1 MRRPPVS
8 ADRRLRES
16 AELHRA
22 LFPVLHALPW
32 PALIVDESGDVVCV
46 NDAMQQRGIDVRAGE
61 PRPMAEAAPWLRA
74 AVRGEP
80 PWEAQEALL
89 SPESDG
95 GEKHERL
102 SLRPIAGGAVLLL
115 TDETRLHQLEV
126 EHAQT
131 VRLASLGF
139 MLAGVCHEISNPLAA
154 IYSMLQILEKDTGA
168 DPEVLRRG
176 LASIS
181 GNVRRILDISREL
194 SGFSRAAA
202 VPKRPAAVDPIVE
215 EALSLARHERRFG
228 TVTVEHHKDPDAV
241 VRGNARELQQVF
253 LNVISNALHAMD
265 GEGRILITTRC
276 LDGGTVEVMIQD
288 DGPGIRPEHLDKL
301 FEPFFS
307 TKPRGEGTGLGLT
320 ISNEIVHEHG
330 GRIRAEST
338 WGKGARFY
346 IELPLWSR
354 GP

>member
-1 MRRPPVS
+1 MARPLLP
-8 ADRRLRES
+8 ADRRLRDA

-22 LFPVLHALPW
+22 FFPVLHALPW
-32 PALIVDESGDVVCV
+32 PALILDEAGNVICA
-46 NDAMQQRGIDVRAGE
+46 NDCMRQRGVTVTAGE
-61 PRPMAEAAPWLRA
+61 PRPLAEAAPWLHA
-74 AVRGEP
+74 ALRGEP

-95 GEKHERL
+95 GELHERL
-102 SLRPIAGGAVLLL
+102 SLRPMAGGAVLLL

-154 IYSMLQILEKDTGA
+154 IYSMLQILEKDSGA

-202 VPKRPAAVDPIVE
+202 EPKRPVAVDPVVE

-228 TVTVEHHKDPDAV
+228 AVTVEHHKEPDAM

-253 LNVISNALHAMD
+253 LNIISNALHAMD
-265 GEGRILITTRC
+265 GAGRILVTTRC

-288 DGPGIRPEHLDKL
+288 DGPGIRPEHLEKL

>member
-1 MRRPPVS
+1 MARSGIRTLPDL
-8 ADRRLRES
+8 ATLLEG
-16 AELHRA
+16 
-22 LFPVLHALPW
+22 LPW
-32 PALIVDESGDVVCV
+32 PAMLLDGGGRVTLANREAMKRCQIVAPLPRALGEVSPAWRAALPGAPPWTGLDTVVTLEGNDES
-46 NDAMQQRGIDVRAGE
+46 R
-61 PRPMAEAAPWLRA
+61 
-74 AVRGEP
+74 
-80 PWEAQEALL
+80 
-89 SPESDG
+89 
-95 GEKHERL
+95 HERL
-102 SLRPIAGGAVLLL
+102 LLRPLEGFTLLL
-115 TDETRLHQLEV
+115 AVDETRVHRLET
-126 EHAQT
+126 ENAQT

-181 GNVRRILDISREL
+181 SNVRRILDISRDL

-202 VPKRPAAVDPIVE
+202 EPKRPLAVDPVVD

-228 TVTVEHHKDPDAV
+228 AVAVEHHKDPQAL

-253 LNVISNALHAMD
+253 LNIISNAVQAME
-265 GEGRILITTRC
+265 GNGRILITTRC
-276 LDGGTVEVMIQD
+276 LESGTVEVMIQD

-307 TKPRGEGTGLGLT
+307 TKARGEGTGLGLT

-330 GRIRAEST
+330 GHLRAEST

-346 IELPLWSR
+346 IELPLWRR

>member
-1 MRRPPVS
+1 MGRPRTPTG
-8 ADRRLRES
+8 RNLRDA

-32 PALIVDESGDVVCV
+32 PALILDEAGVVVCV
-46 NDAMQQRGIDVRAGE
+46 NDAMQARGVALRAGQA
-61 PRPMAEAAPWLRA
+61 RPLAEVAPTLRA
-74 AVRGEP
+74 ALRGEP
-80 PWEAQEALL
+80 PWEAQEAILA
-89 SPESDG
+89 PEADG
-95 GEKHERL
+95 SETHERL
-102 SLRPIAGGAVLLL
+102 WLRPIAGGAVLLL

-154 IYSMLQILEKDTGA
+154 IYSMLQILEKNPDA
-168 DPEVLRRG
+168 DAEVLRRG

-181 GNVRRILDISREL
+181 GNVRRILEISREL

-202 VPKRPAAVDPIVE
+202 EPKRSIALDPVME
-215 EALSLARHERRFG
+215 EALTLVRHERRFG
-228 TVTVEHHKDPDAV
+228 QVSVEHHKDPNAV

-253 LNVISNALHAMD
+253 VNIISNAVHAM
-265 GEGRILITTRC
+265 GGAGRILITTRC
-276 LDGGTVEVMIQD
+276 LDAAMAEVMIQD
-288 DGPGIRPEHLDKL
+288 DGPGIRPEHVDKL

-346 IELPLWSR
+346 IELPLRRRTS
-354 GP
+354 